1 MVEVVMG
8 ILYVESVVGLTE
20 PVWVAVT
27 GQTVVLTTIVSVV
40 TQVELAGHEVTVD
53 GQAVMVDVRVV

>member
-8 ILYVESVVGLTE
+8 TLYVESVVGLTE
-20 PVWVAVT
+20 PVCVAVT

-40 TQVELAGHEVTVD
+40 T
-53 GQAVMVDVRVV
+53 